1 MLKKNKMKGGMEVLD
16 YIIGAIVKTI
26 TYLFAVTIS
35 AIVSTQT
42 YFLFMLLIIGTD
54 SVLGLMNL
62 KNFRKEFVW
71 NKLFFNG
78 VVLKVVV
85 YSLII
90 LTTYKIDQIFIQNVY
105 ESKAPLVLAMAL
117 IFFSEIKSVYRNFD
131 KYRNGNIK
139 EDADLLKT
147 TLEWLRDIIDAVRGT
162 KLNKKD
168 KYDETDVE

>member
-1 MLKKNKMKGGMEVLD
+1 MKGGMEVLD

-71 NKLFFNG
+71 NRLFFNG
-78 VVLKVVV
+78 IVLKVVV

-117 IFFSEIKSVYRNFD
+117 IFFSEIKSVYINFD

-168 KYDETDVE
+168 EYDKTDVE

>member
-1 MLKKNKMKGGMEVLD
+1 MKGGMEVLD
-16 YIIGAIVKTI
+16 YIIGAIIKAI

-42 YFLFMLLIIGTD
+42 YFLFMALIIGTD

-62 KNFRKEFVW
+62 KDFRKEFVW
-71 NKLFFNG
+71 NRLFFNG
-78 VVLKVVV
+78 IVLKVVV

-147 TLEWLRDIIDAVRGT
+147 TLEWLRDVIDAVRGT
-162 KLNKKD
+162 KLNQKD
-168 KYDETDVE
+168 KYNDKTDVE

>member
-1 MLKKNKMKGGMEVLD
+1 MKGGMEVLD

-42 YFLFMLLIIGTD
+42 YFLFMVLIIGTD

-71 NKLFFNG
+71 NRLFFNG
-78 VVLKVVV
+78 IVLKVVV

-117 IFFSEIKSVYRNFD
+117 IFFSEIKSVYINFD

-168 KYDETDVE
+168 KYDKTDVE

>member
-1 MLKKNKMKGGMEVLD
+1 
-16 YIIGAIVKTI
+16 
-26 TYLFAVTIS
+26 
-35 AIVSTQT
+35 
-42 YFLFMLLIIGTD
+42 
-54 SVLGLMNL
+54 MNL

-71 NKLFFNG
+71 NRLFFNG
-78 VVLKVVV
+78 IVLKGVV

-90 LTTYKIDQIFIQNVY
+90 LTTYKIDQIFIQNIY

-117 IFFSEIKSVYRNFD
+117 IFFSEIKSVYINFD

>member
-1 MLKKNKMKGGMEVLD
+1 MKGGMEVLD

-71 NKLFFNG
+71 NRLFFNG
-78 VVLKVVV
+78 IVLKVVV

-117 IFFSEIKSVYRNFD
+117 IFFSEIKSVYINFD

-168 KYDETDVE
+168 KYDKTDVE